1 MKKFSGFLH
10 RIDIEY
16 TFNETIIYDRKG
28 TYMFTKKQLWALLI
42 PLMVE
47 QVLNSLMGTA
57 DTMMV
62 SNVGSAAISA
72 VSLVDS
78 INTLILNI
86 FSALATGGAIVC
98 SQYIGKQ
105 RSARANAA
113 GRQLLISM
121 FTISTIIS
129 AICVVFRAPL
139 LSLIFG
145 KVEAD
150 VMNNALTYI
159 LITGLSYPFIG
170 LYNASAA
177 LFRSSGNSR
186 LPMTVSM
193 ISNCINIVGNIIFIF
208 GMKLGVA
215 GAALSTLISR
225 IFCAVVIMYLQTKP
239 KQTIYIDNY
248 FAIRPD
254 FSMIKMILGFG
265 IPTGIE
271 NGMFQ
276 FGKLA
281 IQSTVSTLGTTAIAA
296 QAMTAVLE
304 GFSSMAG
311 IGIGLGM
318 VTVVG
323 QCIGAGRRDEAKRY
337 ILKLTW
343 FGEVSII
350 ISCIILYLA
359 CDLITTLG
367 GMEPEAARMC
377 KEMLL
382 AITIYKPIAW
392 AFSFMPGYGMRAA
405 GDVKFSMT
413 VSTITMWTCRVFLT
427 VVLIRFYDWGP
438 MAVWAGMFTD
448 WTVRSICFAT
458 RFFTGGWMKKAI

>member
-1 MKKFSGFLH
+1 
-10 RIDIEY
+10 
-16 TFNETIIYDRKG
+16 
-28 TYMFTKKQLWALLI
+28 MFTKKQLWALLI

-105 RSARANAA
+105 RTDKANVA
-113 GRQLLISM
+113 GRQLILSM
-121 FTISTIIS
+121 FAISVVIS
-129 AICVVFRAPL
+129 AICVIFRAPL

-145 KVEAD
+145 KVDAD
-150 VMNNALTYI
+150 VMENALTYM
-159 LITGLSYPFIG
+159 LITGLSFPFIG

-177 LFRSSGNSR
+177 LFRSSGNSK

-193 ISNCINIVGNIIFIF
+193 ISNCINIVGNAIFIF
-208 GMKLGVA
+208 GLKMGVA
-215 GAALSTLISR
+215 GAALSTLTSR
-225 IFCAVVIMYLQTKP
+225 IFCAVVIMYIQTKP
-239 KQTIYIDNY
+239 KQTIYISNY
-248 FAIRPD
+248 LTIRPD
-254 FSMIKMILGFG
+254 LSMVKMILGFG

-304 GFSSMAG
+304 AFSSQY
-311 IGIGLGM
+311 
-318 VTVVG
+318 T
-323 QCIGAGRRDEAKRY
+323 Y
-337 ILKLTW
+337 N
-343 FGEVSII
+343 
-350 ISCIILYLA
+350 
-359 CDLITTLG
+359 
-367 GMEPEAARMC
+367 P
-377 KEMLL
+377 LL
-382 AITIYKPIAW
+382 
-392 AFSFMPGYGMRAA
+392 
-405 GDVKFSMT
+405 
-413 VSTITMWTCRVFLT
+413 
-427 VVLIRFYDWGP
+427 
-438 MAVWAGMFTD
+438 
-448 WTVRSICFAT
+448 
-458 RFFTGGWMKKAI
+458 

>member
-1 MKKFSGFLH
+1 
-10 RIDIEY
+10 
-16 TFNETIIYDRKG
+16 
-28 TYMFTKKQLWALLI
+28 MFTKKQLWALLI

-105 RSARANAA
+105 RTDKANVA
-113 GRQLLISM
+113 GRQLILSM
-121 FTISTIIS
+121 FAISVVIS
-129 AICVVFRAPL
+129 AICVIFRAPL

-145 KVEAD
+145 KVDAD
-150 VMNNALTYI
+150 VMENALTYM
-159 LITGLSYPFIG
+159 LITGLSFPFIG

-177 LFRSSGNSR
+177 LFRSSGNSK

-193 ISNCINIVGNIIFIF
+193 ISNCINIVGNAIFIF
-208 GMKLGVA
+208 GLKMGVA
-215 GAALSTLISR
+215 GAALSTLTSR
-225 IFCAVVIMYLQTKP
+225 IFCAVVIMYIQTKP
-239 KQTIYIDNY
+239 KQTIYISNY
-248 FAIRPD
+248 LAIRPD
-254 FSMIKMILGFG
+254 LSMVKMILGFG

-311 IGIGLGM
+311 MGIGLGM

-323 QCIGAGRRDEAKRY
+323 QCIGAGRKDEAKRY

-343 FGEVSII
+343 YGEVSII
-350 ISCIILYLA
+350 ISCVLLYLA

-367 GMEPEAARMC
+367 GMEPEAASLC
-377 KEMLL
+377 KQMTL

-392 AFSFMPGYGMRAA
+392 SFSFMPGYGMRAA
-405 GDVKFSMT
+405 GDVKFSMIT
-413 VSTITMWTCRVFLT
+413 SSITMWTCRVFLT
-427 VVLIRFYDWGP
+427 IVLIRFFGWGP
-438 MAVWAGMFTD
+438 MAVWIGMFTD
-448 WTVRSICFAT
+448 WTARSICFAT
-458 RFFTGGWMKKAI
+458 RFFTGGWLKKKAV

>member
-1 MKKFSGFLH
+1 
-10 RIDIEY
+10 
-16 TFNETIIYDRKG
+16 
-28 TYMFTKKQLWALLI
+28 MFTKKQLWALLI

-105 RSARANAA
+105 RTDKANVA
-113 GRQLLISM
+113 GRQLILSM
-121 FTISTIIS
+121 FAISVVIS
-129 AICVVFRAPL
+129 AICVIFRAPL

-145 KVEAD
+145 KVDAD
-150 VMNNALTYI
+150 VMENALTYM
-159 LITGLSYPFIG
+159 LITGLSFPFIG

-177 LFRSSGNSR
+177 LFRSSGNSK

-193 ISNCINIVGNIIFIF
+193 ISNCINIVGNAIFIF
-208 GMKLGVA
+208 GLKMGVA
-215 GAALSTLISR
+215 GAALSTLTSR
-225 IFCAVVIMYLQTKP
+225 IFCAVVIMYIQTKP
-239 KQTIYIDNY
+239 KQTIYISNY
-248 FAIRPD
+248 LAIRPD
-254 FSMIKMILGFG
+254 LSMVKMILGFG

-311 IGIGLGM
+311 MGIGLGM

-323 QCIGAGRRDEAKRY
+323 QCIGAGRKDEAKRY

-343 FGEVSII
+343 YGEVSII
-350 ISCIILYLA
+350 ISCVLLYLA

-367 GMEPEAARMC
+367 GMEPEAASLC
-377 KEMLL
+377 KQMTL

-392 AFSFMPGYGMRAA
+392 SFSFMPGYGMRAA
-405 GDVKFSMT
+405 GDVKFSMIT
-413 VSTITMWTCRVFLT
+413 SSITMWTCRVFLT
-427 VVLIRFYDWGP
+427 VVLIRFFGWGP
-438 MAVWAGMFTD
+438 MAVWIGMFTD
-448 WTVRSICFAT
+448 WTARSICFAT
-458 RFFTGGWMKKAI
+458 RFFTGGWMKKKAV

>member
-1 MKKFSGFLH
+1 
-10 RIDIEY
+10 
-16 TFNETIIYDRKG
+16 
-28 TYMFTKKQLWALLI
+28 MFTKKQLWALLI

-105 RSARANAA
+105 RTDKANVA
-113 GRQLLISM
+113 GRQLILSM
-121 FTISTIIS
+121 FAISVVIS
-129 AICVVFRAPL
+129 AICVIFRAPL

-145 KVEAD
+145 KVDAD
-150 VMNNALTYI
+150 VMENALTYM
-159 LITGLSYPFIG
+159 LITGLSFPFIG

-177 LFRSSGNSR
+177 LFRSSGNSK

-193 ISNCINIVGNIIFIF
+193 ISNCINIVGNAIFIF
-208 GMKLGVA
+208 GLKMGVA
-215 GAALSTLISR
+215 GAALSTLTSR
-225 IFCAVVIMYLQTKP
+225 IFCAVVIMYIQTKP
-239 KQTIYIDNY
+239 KQTIYISNY
-248 FAIRPD
+248 LAIRPD
-254 FSMIKMILGFG
+254 LSMVKMILGFG

-311 IGIGLGM
+311 MGIGLGM

-323 QCIGAGRRDEAKRY
+323 QCIGAGRKDEAKRY

-343 FGEVSII
+343 YGEVSII
-350 ISCIILYLA
+350 ISCVLLYLA

-367 GMEPEAARMC
+367 GMEPEAAALC
-377 KEMLL
+377 KQMTL

-392 AFSFMPGYGMRAA
+392 SFSFMPGYGMRAA
-405 GDVKFSMT
+405 GDVKFSMIT
-413 VSTITMWTCRVFLT
+413 SSITMWTCRVFLT
-427 VVLIRFYDWGP
+427 IVLIRFFGWGP
-438 MAVWAGMFTD
+438 MAVWIGMFTD
-448 WTVRSICFAT
+448 WTARSICFAT
-458 RFFTGGWMKKAI
+458 RFFTGGWLKKKAV

>member
-1 MKKFSGFLH
+1 
-10 RIDIEY
+10 
-16 TFNETIIYDRKG
+16 
-28 TYMFTKKQLWALLI
+28 MFTKKQLWALLI

-105 RSARANAA
+105 RTDKANVA
-113 GRQLLISM
+113 GRQLILSM
-121 FTISTIIS
+121 FAISVVIS
-129 AICVVFRAPL
+129 AICVIFRAPL

-145 KVEAD
+145 KVDAD
-150 VMNNALTYI
+150 VMENALTYM
-159 LITGLSYPFIG
+159 LITGLSFPFIG
-170 LYNASAA
+170 LYNASAS
-177 LFRSSGNSR
+177 LFRSSGNSK

-193 ISNCINIVGNIIFIF
+193 ISNCINIVGNAIFIF
-208 GMKLGVA
+208 GLKMGVA
-215 GAALSTLISR
+215 GAALSTLTSR
-225 IFCAVVIMYLQTKP
+225 IFCAVVIMYIQTKP
-239 KQTIYIDNY
+239 KQTIYISNY
-248 FAIRPD
+248 LTIRPD
-254 FSMIKMILGFG
+254 LSMVKMILGFG

-311 IGIGLGM
+311 MGIGLGM

-323 QCIGAGRRDEAKRY
+323 QCIGAGRKDEAKRY

-343 FGEVSII
+343 YGEVSII
-350 ISCIILYLA
+350 ISCVLLYLA

-367 GMEPEAARMC
+367 GMEPEAASLC
-377 KEMLL
+377 KQMTL

-392 AFSFMPGYGMRAA
+392 SFSFMPGYGMRAA
-405 GDVKFSMT
+405 GDVKFSMIN
-413 VSTITMWTCRVFLT
+413 SSITMWTCRVFLT
-427 VVLIRFYDWGP
+427 IVLIRFFGWGP
-438 MAVWAGMFTD
+438 MAVWIGMFTD
-448 WTVRSICFAT
+448 WTARSICFAT
-458 RFFTGGWMKKAI
+458 RFFTGGWMKKKAV

>member
-1 MKKFSGFLH
+1 MRTVPVSQDTRTVPMSG
-10 RIDIEY
+10 Y
-16 TFNETIIYDRKG
+16 TKKG

-47 QVLNSLMGTA
+47 QVLNSLIGTA

-150 VMNNALTYI
+150 VMNNALTYM

-225 IFCAVVIMYLQTKP
+225 IFCAAVIMYLQTKP

-323 QCIGAGRRDEAKRY
+323 QCIGAGRKDEAKSY

>member
-1 MKKFSGFLH
+1 
-10 RIDIEY
+10 
-16 TFNETIIYDRKG
+16 
-28 TYMFTKKQLWALLI
+28 MFTKKQLWALLI

-105 RSARANAA
+105 RTDKANVA
-113 GRQLLISM
+113 GRQLILSM
-121 FTISTIIS
+121 FAISVVIS
-129 AICVVFRAPL
+129 AICVIFRAPL

-145 KVEAD
+145 KVDAD
-150 VMNNALTYI
+150 VMENALTYM
-159 LITGLSYPFIG
+159 LITGLSFPFIG

-177 LFRSSGNSR
+177 LFRSSGNSK

-193 ISNCINIVGNIIFIF
+193 ISNCINIVGNAVFIF
-208 GMKLGVA
+208 GMKMGVA

-225 IFCAVVIMYLQTKP
+225 VFCAIVIMYIQTKP
-239 KQTIYIDNY
+239 KQTIYISNY
-248 FAIRPD
+248 LTIRPD
-254 FSMIKMILGFG
+254 FSMVKMILGFG

-311 IGIGLGM
+311 MGIGLGM

-323 QCIGAGRRDEAKRY
+323 QCIGAGRKDEAKHY

-343 FGEVSII
+343 YGEVSII
-350 ISCIILYLA
+350 ISCVLLYLA

-367 GMEPEAARMC
+367 GMEPEAAALC
-377 KEMLL
+377 KQMTL

-392 AFSFMPGYGMRAA
+392 PFSFMPGYGMRAA
-405 GDVKFSMT
+405 GDVKFSMIT
-413 VSTITMWTCRVFLT
+413 SSITMWTCRVFLT
-427 VVLIRFYDWGP
+427 VVLIRFFGWGP
-438 MAVWAGMFTD
+438 MAVWIGMFTD
-448 WTVRSICFAT
+448 WTARSICFAT
-458 RFFTGGWMKKAI
+458 RFFTGGWMKKKAV

>member
-1 MKKFSGFLH
+1 
-10 RIDIEY
+10 
-16 TFNETIIYDRKG
+16 
-28 TYMFTKKQLWALLI
+28 MFTKKQLWALLI

-105 RSARANAA
+105 RTDRANVA
-113 GRQLLISM
+113 GRQLILSM
-121 FTISTIIS
+121 FVISTVIS
-129 AICVVFRAPL
+129 AVCVIFRAPL

-145 KVEAD
+145 KVDAD
-150 VMNNALTYI
+150 VMENALVYM
-159 LITGLSYPFIG
+159 LITGLSFPFIG

-177 LFRSSGNSR
+177 LFRSSGNSK

-193 ISNCINIVGNIIFIF
+193 ISNCINIVGNAIFIF
-208 GMKLGVA
+208 GLKLGVA
-215 GAALSTLISR
+215 GAALSTLTSR
-225 IFCAVVIMYLQTKP
+225 IFCAVVIMYIQTKP
-239 KQTIYIDNY
+239 KQAIYIGNY
-248 FAIRPD
+248 LSIRPD
-254 FSMIKMILGFG
+254 FSMVKMILGFG

-311 IGIGLGM
+311 MGIGLGM

-323 QCIGAGRRDEAKRY
+323 QCIGAGRKDEAKRY

-343 FGEVSII
+343 YGEVSII
-350 ISCIILYLA
+350 ISCVLLYLA

-367 GMEPEAARMC
+367 GMEPEAAAMC
-377 KEMLL
+377 KQMTL

-392 AFSFMPGYGMRAA
+392 SFSFMPGYGMRAA
-405 GDVKFSMT
+405 GDVKFSMIT
-413 VSTITMWTCRVFLT
+413 SSITMWTCRVFLT
-427 VVLIRFYDWGP
+427 IVLIRFFGWGP
-438 MAVWAGMFTD
+438 MAVWIGMFTD
-448 WTVRSICFAT
+448 WTARSICFAT
-458 RFFTGGWMKKAI
+458 RFFTGGWLKKKAV

>member
-1 MKKFSGFLH
+1 
-10 RIDIEY
+10 
-16 TFNETIIYDRKG
+16 
-28 TYMFTKKQLWALLI
+28 MFTKKQLWALLI

-105 RSARANAA
+105 RTDKANVA
-113 GRQLLISM
+113 GRQLILSM
-121 FTISTIIS
+121 FAISVVIS
-129 AICVVFRAPL
+129 AICVIFRAPL

-145 KVEAD
+145 KVDAD
-150 VMNNALTYI
+150 VMENALTYM
-159 LITGLSYPFIG
+159 LITGLSFPFIG

-177 LFRSSGNSR
+177 LFRSSGNSK

-193 ISNCINIVGNIIFIF
+193 ISNCINIVGNAIFIF
-208 GMKLGVA
+208 GLKMGVA
-215 GAALSTLISR
+215 GAALSTLTSR
-225 IFCAVVIMYLQTKP
+225 IFCAVVIMYIQTKP
-239 KQTIYIDNY
+239 KQTIYISNY
-248 FAIRPD
+248 LAIRPD
-254 FSMIKMILGFG
+254 LSMVKMILGFG

-311 IGIGLGM
+311 MGIGLGM

-323 QCIGAGRRDEAKRY
+323 QCIGAGRKDEAKRY

-343 FGEVSII
+343 YGEVSII
-350 ISCIILYLA
+350 ISCVLLYLA

-367 GMEPEAARMC
+367 GMEPEAASLC
-377 KEMLL
+377 KQMTL

-392 AFSFMPGYGMRAA
+392 SFSFMPGYGMRAA
-405 GDVKFSMT
+405 GDVKFSMIT
-413 VSTITMWTCRVFLT
+413 SSITMWTCRVFLT
-427 VVLIRFYDWGP
+427 IVLIRFFGWGP
-438 MAVWAGMFTD
+438 MAVWIGMFTD
-448 WTVRSICFAT
+448 WTARSICFAT
-458 RFFTGGWMKKAI
+458 RFFTGGWMKKKAV

>member
-1 MKKFSGFLH
+1 
-10 RIDIEY
+10 
-16 TFNETIIYDRKG
+16 
-28 TYMFTKKQLWALLI
+28 MFTKKQLWALLI

-105 RSARANAA
+105 RTDKANVA
-113 GRQLLISM
+113 GRQLILSM
-121 FTISTIIS
+121 FAISVVIS
-129 AICVVFRAPL
+129 AICVIFRAPL

-145 KVEAD
+145 KVDAD
-150 VMNNALTYI
+150 VMENALTYM
-159 LITGLSYPFIG
+159 LITGLSFPFIG

-177 LFRSSGNSR
+177 LFRSSGNSK

-193 ISNCINIVGNIIFIF
+193 ISNCINIVGNAIFIF
-208 GMKLGVA
+208 GLKMGVA
-215 GAALSTLISR
+215 GAALSTLTSR
-225 IFCAVVIMYLQTKP
+225 IFCAVVIMYIQTKP
-239 KQTIYIDNY
+239 KQTIYISNY
-248 FAIRPD
+248 LAIRPD
-254 FSMIKMILGFG
+254 LSMVKMILGFG

-311 IGIGLGM
+311 MGIGLGM

-323 QCIGAGRRDEAKRY
+323 QCIGAGRKDEAKHY

-343 FGEVSII
+343 YGEVSII
-350 ISCIILYLA
+350 ISCVLLYLA

-367 GMEPEAARMC
+367 GMEPEAAALC
-377 KEMLL
+377 KQMTL

-392 AFSFMPGYGMRAA
+392 PFSFMPGYGMRAA
-405 GDVKFSMT
+405 GDVKFSMIT
-413 VSTITMWTCRVFLT
+413 SSITMWTCRVFLT
-427 VVLIRFYDWGP
+427 VVLIRFFGWGP
-438 MAVWAGMFTD
+438 MAVWIGMFTD
-448 WTVRSICFAT
+448 WTARSICFAT
-458 RFFTGGWMKKAI
+458 RFFTGGWMKKKAV

>member
-1 MKKFSGFLH
+1 
-10 RIDIEY
+10 
-16 TFNETIIYDRKG
+16 
-28 TYMFTKKQLWALLI
+28 MFTKKQLWALLI

-78 INTLILNI
+78 INALILNI

-105 RSARANAA
+105 RTDKANAA
-113 GRQLLISM
+113 GRQLILSM
-121 FTISTIIS
+121 FVISTIIS
-129 AICVVFRAPL
+129 AVCVIFRAPL

-145 KVEAD
+145 KVDAD
-150 VMNNALTYI
+150 VMQNALIYM
-159 LITGLSYPFIG
+159 LITGLSFPFIG

-177 LFRSSGNSR
+177 LFRSSGNSK

-193 ISNCINIVGNIIFIF
+193 ISNCINIAGNAIFIF
-208 GMKLGVA
+208 GLKMGVA
-215 GAALSTLISR
+215 GAALSTLTSR
-225 IFCAVVIMYLQTKP
+225 IFCAVVIMYIQTKP
-239 KQTIYIDNY
+239 KQTLYISNY
-248 FAIRPD
+248 LAIRPD
-254 FSMIKMILGFG
+254 LSMVKMILGFG

-311 IGIGLGM
+311 MGIGLGM

-323 QCIGAGRRDEAKRY
+323 QCIGAGRKDEAKRY

-343 FGEVSII
+343 YGEVSII
-350 ISCIILYLA
+350 ISCVLLYLA

-367 GMEPEAARMC
+367 GMEPEAASLC
-377 KEMLL
+377 KQMTL

-392 AFSFMPGYGMRAA
+392 SFSFMPGYGMRAA
-405 GDVKFSMT
+405 GDVKFSMIT
-413 VSTITMWTCRVFLT
+413 SSITMWTCRVFLT
-427 VVLIRFYDWGP
+427 VVLIRFFGWGP
-438 MAVWAGMFTD
+438 MAVWIGMFTD
-448 WTVRSICFAT
+448 WTARSICFAT
-458 RFFTGGWMKKAI
+458 RFFTGGWLKKKAV

>member
-1 MKKFSGFLH
+1 
-10 RIDIEY
+10 
-16 TFNETIIYDRKG
+16 
-28 TYMFTKKQLWALLI
+28 MFTKKQLWALLI

-105 RSARANAA
+105 RTDKANVA
-113 GRQLLISM
+113 GRQLILSIFAISVV
-121 FTISTIIS
+121 IS
-129 AICVVFRAPL
+129 AICVIFRAPL

-145 KVEAD
+145 KVDAD
-150 VMNNALTYI
+150 VMENALTYM
-159 LITGLSYPFIG
+159 LITGLSFPFIG

-177 LFRSSGNSR
+177 LFRSSGNSK

-193 ISNCINIVGNIIFIF
+193 ISNCINIVGNAIFIF
-208 GMKLGVA
+208 GLKMGVA
-215 GAALSTLISR
+215 GAALSTLTSR
-225 IFCAVVIMYLQTKP
+225 IFCAVVIMYIQTKP
-239 KQTIYIDNY
+239 KQTIYISNY
-248 FAIRPD
+248 LAIRPD
-254 FSMIKMILGFG
+254 LSMVKMILGFG

-311 IGIGLGM
+311 MGIGLGM

-323 QCIGAGRRDEAKRY
+323 QCIGAGRKDEAKRY

-343 FGEVSII
+343 YGEVSII
-350 ISCIILYLA
+350 ISCVLLYLA

-367 GMEPEAARMC
+367 GMEPEAASLC
-377 KEMLL
+377 KQMTL

-392 AFSFMPGYGMRAA
+392 SFSFMPGYGMRAA
-405 GDVKFSMT
+405 GDVKFSMIT
-413 VSTITMWTCRVFLT
+413 SSITMWTCRVFLT
-427 VVLIRFYDWGP
+427 IVLIRFFGWGP
-438 MAVWAGMFTD
+438 MAVWIGMFTD
-448 WTVRSICFAT
+448 WTARSICFAT
-458 RFFTGGWMKKAI
+458 RFFTGGWMKKKAV

>member
-1 MKKFSGFLH
+1 
-10 RIDIEY
+10 
-16 TFNETIIYDRKG
+16 
-28 TYMFTKKQLWALLI
+28 MFTKKQLWALLI

-105 RSARANAA
+105 RSDRANAA

-150 VMNNALTYI
+150 VMNNALTYM

-276 FGKLA
+276 FGMLD

-350 ISCIILYLA
+350 TSCVLLYLA
-359 CDLITTLG
+359 CDLITTMG

>member
-1 MKKFSGFLH
+1 
-10 RIDIEY
+10 
-16 TFNETIIYDRKG
+16 
-28 TYMFTKKQLWALLI
+28 MFTKKQLWALLI

-47 QVLNSLMGTA
+47 QVLNSLMDTA

-105 RSARANAA
+105 RTDKANVA
-113 GRQLLISM
+113 GRQLILSM
-121 FTISTIIS
+121 FAISVVIS
-129 AICVVFRAPL
+129 AICVIFRAPL

-145 KVEAD
+145 KVDAD
-150 VMNNALTYI
+150 VMENALTYM
-159 LITGLSYPFIG
+159 LITGLSFPFIG

-177 LFRSSGNSR
+177 LFRSSGNSK

-193 ISNCINIVGNIIFIF
+193 ISNCINIVGNAIFIF
-208 GMKLGVA
+208 GLKMGVA
-215 GAALSTLISR
+215 GAALSTLTSR
-225 IFCAVVIMYLQTKP
+225 IFCAVVIMYIQTKP
-239 KQTIYIDNY
+239 KQTIYISNY
-248 FAIRPD
+248 LAIRPD
-254 FSMIKMILGFG
+254 LSMVKMILGFG

-311 IGIGLGM
+311 MGIGLGM

-323 QCIGAGRRDEAKRY
+323 QCIGAGRKDEAKRY

-343 FGEVSII
+343 YGEVSII
-350 ISCIILYLA
+350 ISCVLLYLA

-367 GMEPEAARMC
+367 GMEPEAASLC
-377 KEMLL
+377 KQMTL

-392 AFSFMPGYGMRAA
+392 SFSFMPGYGMRAA
-405 GDVKFSMT
+405 GDVKFSMIT
-413 VSTITMWTCRVFLT
+413 SSITMWTCRVFLT
-427 VVLIRFYDWGP
+427 VVLIRFFGWGP
-438 MAVWAGMFTD
+438 MAVWIGMFTD
-448 WTVRSICFAT
+448 WTARSICFAT
-458 RFFTGGWMKKAI
+458 RFFTGGWLKKKAV

>member
-1 MKKFSGFLH
+1 
-10 RIDIEY
+10 
-16 TFNETIIYDRKG
+16 
-28 TYMFTKKQLWALLI
+28 MFTKKQLWALLI

-105 RSARANAA
+105 RTDKANAA
-113 GRQLLISM
+113 GRQLILSM
-121 FTISTIIS
+121 FVISTIIS
-129 AICVVFRAPL
+129 AVCVIFRAPL

-145 KVEAD
+145 KVDAD
-150 VMNNALTYI
+150 VMQNALIYM
-159 LITGLSYPFIG
+159 LITGLSFPFIG

-177 LFRSSGNSR
+177 LFRSSGNSK

-193 ISNCINIVGNIIFIF
+193 ISNCINIAGNAIFIF
-208 GMKLGVA
+208 GLKMGVA
-215 GAALSTLISR
+215 GAALSTLTSR
-225 IFCAVVIMYLQTKP
+225 IFCAVVIMYIQTKP
-239 KQTIYIDNY
+239 KQTLYISNY
-248 FAIRPD
+248 LAIRPD
-254 FSMIKMILGFG
+254 LSMVKMILGFG

-311 IGIGLGM
+311 MGIGLGM

-323 QCIGAGRRDEAKRY
+323 QCIGAGRKDEAKRY

-343 FGEVSII
+343 YGEVSII
-350 ISCIILYLA
+350 ISCVLLYLA

-367 GMEPEAARMC
+367 GMEPEAASLC
-377 KEMLL
+377 KQMTL

-392 AFSFMPGYGMRAA
+392 SFSFMPGYGMRAA
-405 GDVKFSMT
+405 GDVKFSMIT
-413 VSTITMWTCRVFLT
+413 SSITMWTCRVFLT
-427 VVLIRFYDWGP
+427 IVLIRFFGWGP
-438 MAVWAGMFTD
+438 MAVWIGMFTD
-448 WTVRSICFAT
+448 WTARSICFAT
-458 RFFTGGWMKKAI
+458 RFFTGGWLKKKAV

>member
-1 MKKFSGFLH
+1 
-10 RIDIEY
+10 
-16 TFNETIIYDRKG
+16 
-28 TYMFTKKQLWALLI
+28 MFTKKQLWALLI

-105 RSARANAA
+105 RTDKANVA
-113 GRQLLISM
+113 GHQLILSM
-121 FTISTIIS
+121 FAISVVIS
-129 AICVVFRAPL
+129 AICVIFRAPL

-145 KVEAD
+145 KVDAD
-150 VMNNALTYI
+150 VMENALTYM
-159 LITGLSYPFIG
+159 LITGLSFPFIG

-177 LFRSSGNSR
+177 LFRSSGNSK

-193 ISNCINIVGNIIFIF
+193 ISNCINIVGNAIFIF
-208 GMKLGVA
+208 GLKMGVA
-215 GAALSTLISR
+215 GAALSTLTSR
-225 IFCAVVIMYLQTKP
+225 IFCAVVIMYIQTKP
-239 KQTIYIDNY
+239 KQTIYISNY
-248 FAIRPD
+248 LAIRPD
-254 FSMIKMILGFG
+254 LSMVKMILGFG

-311 IGIGLGM
+311 MGIGLGM

-323 QCIGAGRRDEAKRY
+323 QCIGAGRKDEAKRY

-343 FGEVSII
+343 YGEVSII
-350 ISCIILYLA
+350 ISCVLLYLA

-367 GMEPEAARMC
+367 GMEPEAASLC
-377 KEMLL
+377 KQMTL

-392 AFSFMPGYGMRAA
+392 SFSFMPGYGMRAA
-405 GDVKFSMT
+405 GDVKFSMIT
-413 VSTITMWTCRVFLT
+413 SSITMWTCRVFLT
-427 VVLIRFYDWGP
+427 IVLIRFFGWGP
-438 MAVWAGMFTD
+438 MAVWIGMFTD
-448 WTVRSICFAT
+448 WTARSICFAT
-458 RFFTGGWMKKAI
+458 RFFTGGWLKKKAV

>member
-1 MKKFSGFLH
+1 MAW
-10 RIDIEY
+10 RII
-16 TFNETIIYDRKG
+16 
-28 TYMFTKKQLWALLI
+28 MFTKKQLWALLI

-105 RSARANAA
+105 RTDSANAA
-113 GRQLLISM
+113 GRQLILSM
-121 FTISTIIS
+121 FVISTIIS
-129 AICVVFRAPL
+129 AVCVIFRAPL

-145 KVEAD
+145 KVDAD
-150 VMNNALTYI
+150 VMQNALIYM
-159 LITGLSYPFIG
+159 LITGLSFPFIG

-177 LFRSSGNSR
+177 LFRSSGNSK

-193 ISNCINIVGNIIFIF
+193 ISNCINIVGNAIFIF
-208 GMKLGVA
+208 GLKLGVA
-215 GAALSTLISR
+215 GAALSTLTSR
-225 IFCAVVIMYLQTKP
+225 IFCAAVIMYIQTKP
-239 KQTIYIDNY
+239 KQTIYISNY
-248 FAIRPD
+248 LAIRPD
-254 FSMIKMILGFG
+254 LPMVKMILGFG

-311 IGIGLGM
+311 MGIGLGM

-323 QCIGAGRRDEAKRY
+323 QCIGAGRKDEAKRY

-343 FGEVSII
+343 YGEVSII
-350 ISCIILYLA
+350 ISCVLLYIA

-367 GMEPEAARMC
+367 GMEPEAASLC
-377 KEMLL
+377 KQMTL

-392 AFSFMPGYGMRAA
+392 SFSFMPGYGMRAA
-405 GDVKFSMT
+405 GDVKFSMIT
-413 VSTITMWTCRVFLT
+413 SSITMWTCRVFLT
-427 VVLIRFYDWGP
+427 IVLIRFFGWGP
-438 MAVWAGMFTD
+438 MAVWIGMFTD
-448 WTVRSICFAT
+448 WTARSICFAT
-458 RFFTGGWMKKAI
+458 RFFTGGWLKKKAV

>member
-1 MKKFSGFLH
+1 
-10 RIDIEY
+10 
-16 TFNETIIYDRKG
+16 
-28 TYMFTKKQLWALLI
+28 MFTKKQLWALLI

-105 RSARANAA
+105 RSDRANAA

-121 FTISTIIS
+121 FTISTITS

-150 VMNNALTYI
+150 VMNNALTYM

-350 ISCIILYLA
+350 TSCVLLYLA
-359 CDLITTLG
+359 CDLITTMG

>member
-1 MKKFSGFLH
+1 
-10 RIDIEY
+10 
-16 TFNETIIYDRKG
+16 
-28 TYMFTKKQLWALLI
+28 MFTKKQLWALLI

-105 RSARANAA
+105 RTDSANAA
-113 GRQLLISM
+113 GRQLILSM
-121 FTISTIIS
+121 FVISTIIS
-129 AICVVFRAPL
+129 AVCVIFRAPL

-145 KVEAD
+145 KVDAD
-150 VMNNALTYI
+150 VMQNALIYM
-159 LITGLSYPFIG
+159 LITGLSFPFIG
-170 LYNASAA
+170 LYNASVA
-177 LFRSSGNSR
+177 LFRSSGNSK

-193 ISNCINIVGNIIFIF
+193 ISNCINIVGNAIFIF
-208 GMKLGVA
+208 GLKLGVA
-215 GAALSTLISR
+215 GAALSTLTSR
-225 IFCAVVIMYLQTKP
+225 IFCAAVIMYIQTKP
-239 KQTIYIDNY
+239 KQTIYISNY
-248 FAIRPD
+248 LAIRPD
-254 FSMIKMILGFG
+254 LPMVKMILGFG

-311 IGIGLGM
+311 MGIGLGM

-323 QCIGAGRRDEAKRY
+323 QCIGAGRKDEAKRY

-343 FGEVSII
+343 YGEVSII
-350 ISCIILYLA
+350 ISCVLLYLA

-367 GMEPEAARMC
+367 GMEPEAASLC
-377 KEMLL
+377 KQMTL

-392 AFSFMPGYGMRAA
+392 SFSFMPGYGMRAA
-405 GDVKFSMT
+405 GDVKFSMIT
-413 VSTITMWTCRVFLT
+413 SSITMWTCRVFLT
-427 VVLIRFYDWGP
+427 IVLIRFFGWGP
-438 MAVWAGMFTD
+438 MAVWIGMFTD
-448 WTVRSICFAT
+448 WTARSICFAT
-458 RFFTGGWMKKAI
+458 RFFTGGWLKKKAV

>member
-1 MKKFSGFLH
+1 
-10 RIDIEY
+10 
-16 TFNETIIYDRKG
+16 
-28 TYMFTKKQLWALLI
+28 MFTKKQLWALLI

-105 RSARANAA
+105 RSDRANAA

-121 FTISTIIS
+121 FAISTIIS
-129 AICVVFRAPL
+129 AVCVVFRAPL

-150 VMNNALTYI
+150 VMGNALIYM
-159 LITGLSYPFIG
+159 LITGLSFPFIG

-193 ISNCINIVGNIIFIF
+193 ISNCINIVGNVIFIF
-208 GMKLGVA
+208 GMNMGVA
-215 GAALSTLISR
+215 GAALSTLLSR
-225 IFCAVVIMYLQTKP
+225 MFCTVVIMYFQTKP
-239 KQTIYIDNY
+239 KQTICIKNY

-254 FSMIKMILGFG
+254 FSMIKMILSFG

-323 QCIGAGRRDEAKRY
+323 QCIGAGRKDEARRY

-350 ISCIILYLA
+350 ISCLLLYLA

-377 KEMLL
+377 KEMMF

-413 VSTITMWTCRVFLT
+413 VSTITMWSCRVFLT
-427 VVLIRFYDWGP
+427 IVLIRFFGWGP
-438 MAVWAGMFTD
+438 MAVWIGMFTD

-458 RFFTGGWMKKAI
+458 RFFTGGWLKKSAV

>member
-1 MKKFSGFLH
+1 
-10 RIDIEY
+10 
-16 TFNETIIYDRKG
+16 
-28 TYMFTKKQLWALLI
+28 MFTKKQLWALLI

-105 RSARANAA
+105 RTDKANVA
-113 GRQLLISM
+113 GRQLILSM
-121 FTISTIIS
+121 FVISVVIS
-129 AICVVFRAPL
+129 AICVIFRAPL

-145 KVEAD
+145 KVDAD
-150 VMNNALTYI
+150 VMENALTYM
-159 LITGLSYPFIG
+159 LITGLSFPFIG

-177 LFRSSGNSR
+177 LFRSSGNSK

-193 ISNCINIVGNIIFIF
+193 ISNCINIFGNAIFIF
-208 GMKLGVA
+208 GLKMGVA
-215 GAALSTLISR
+215 GAALSTLTSR
-225 IFCAVVIMYLQTKP
+225 IFCAVVIMYIQTKP
-239 KQTIYIDNY
+239 KQTIYISNY
-248 FAIRPD
+248 LAIRPD
-254 FSMIKMILGFG
+254 LSMVKMILGFG

-311 IGIGLGM
+311 MGIGLGM

-323 QCIGAGRRDEAKRY
+323 QCIGAGRKDEAKRY

-343 FGEVSII
+343 YGEVSII
-350 ISCIILYLA
+350 ISCVLLYLA

-367 GMEPEAARMC
+367 GMEPKAASLC
-377 KEMLL
+377 KQMTL

-392 AFSFMPGYGMRAA
+392 SFSFMPGYGMRAA
-405 GDVKFSMT
+405 GDVKFSMIT
-413 VSTITMWTCRVFLT
+413 SSITMWICRVFLT
-427 VVLIRFYDWGP
+427 IVLIRFFGWGP
-438 MAVWAGMFTD
+438 MAVWIGMFTD
-448 WTVRSICFAT
+448 WTARSICFAT
-458 RFFTGGWMKKAI
+458 RFFTGGWMKKKAV

>member
-1 MKKFSGFLH
+1 
-10 RIDIEY
+10 
-16 TFNETIIYDRKG
+16 
-28 TYMFTKKQLWALLI
+28 MFTKKQLWALLI

-105 RSARANAA
+105 RTDSANAA
-113 GRQLLISM
+113 GRQLILSM
-121 FTISTIIS
+121 FVISTIIS
-129 AICVVFRAPL
+129 AVCVIFRAPL

-145 KVEAD
+145 KVDAD
-150 VMNNALTYI
+150 VMQNALIYM
-159 LITGLSYPFIG
+159 LITGLSFPFIG

-177 LFRSSGNSR
+177 LFRSSGNSK

-193 ISNCINIVGNIIFIF
+193 ISNCINIVGNAIFIF
-208 GMKLGVA
+208 GLKLGVA
-215 GAALSTLISR
+215 GAALSTLTSR
-225 IFCAVVIMYLQTKP
+225 IFCAAVIMYIQTKP
-239 KQTIYIDNY
+239 KQTIYISNY
-248 FAIRPD
+248 LAIRPD
-254 FSMIKMILGFG
+254 LPMVKMILGFG

-311 IGIGLGM
+311 MGIGLGM

-323 QCIGAGRRDEAKRY
+323 QCIGAGRKDEAKRY

-343 FGEVSII
+343 YGEVSII
-350 ISCIILYLA
+350 ISCVLLYLA

-367 GMEPEAARMC
+367 GMEPEAASLC
-377 KEMLL
+377 KQMTL

-392 AFSFMPGYGMRAA
+392 SFSFMPGYGMRAA
-405 GDVKFSMT
+405 GDVKFSMIT
-413 VSTITMWTCRVFLT
+413 SSITMWTCRVFLT
-427 VVLIRFYDWGP
+427 IVLIRFFGWGP
-438 MAVWAGMFTD
+438 MAVWIGMFTD
-448 WTVRSICFAT
+448 WTARSICFAT
-458 RFFTGGWMKKAI
+458 RFFTGGWLKKKAV

>member
-1 MKKFSGFLH
+1 
-10 RIDIEY
+10 
-16 TFNETIIYDRKG
+16 
-28 TYMFTKKQLWALLI
+28 MFTKKQLWALLI

-105 RSARANAA
+105 RTDKANVA
-113 GRQLLISM
+113 GRQLILSM
-121 FTISTIIS
+121 FAISVVIS
-129 AICVVFRAPL
+129 AICVIFRAPL

-145 KVEAD
+145 KVDAD
-150 VMNNALTYI
+150 VMENALTYM
-159 LITGLSYPFIG
+159 LITGLSFPFIG

-177 LFRSSGNSR
+177 LFRSSGNSK

-193 ISNCINIVGNIIFIF
+193 ISNCINIVGNAIFIF
-208 GMKLGVA
+208 GLKMGVA
-215 GAALSTLISR
+215 GAALSTLTSR
-225 IFCAVVIMYLQTKP
+225 IFCAVVIMYIQTKP
-239 KQTIYIDNY
+239 KQTIYISNY
-248 FAIRPD
+248 LAIRPD
-254 FSMIKMILGFG
+254 LSMVKMILGFG

-311 IGIGLGM
+311 MGIGLGM

-323 QCIGAGRRDEAKRY
+323 QCIGAGRKDEAKRY

-343 FGEVSII
+343 YGEVSII
-350 ISCIILYLA
+350 ISCVLLYLT

-367 GMEPEAARMC
+367 GMEPEAASLC
-377 KEMLL
+377 KQMTL

-392 AFSFMPGYGMRAA
+392 SFSFMPGYGMRAA
-405 GDVKFSMT
+405 GDVKFSMIT
-413 VSTITMWTCRVFLT
+413 SSITMWICRVFLT
-427 VVLIRFYDWGP
+427 IVLIRFFGWGP
-438 MAVWAGMFTD
+438 MAVWIGMFTD
-448 WTVRSICFAT
+448 WTARSICFAT
-458 RFFTGGWMKKAI
+458 RFFTGGWMKKKAV

>member
-1 MKKFSGFLH
+1 
-10 RIDIEY
+10 
-16 TFNETIIYDRKG
+16 
-28 TYMFTKKQLWALLI
+28 MFTKKQLWALLI

-105 RSARANAA
+105 RADKANVA
-113 GRQLLISM
+113 GRQLILSM
-121 FTISTIIS
+121 FAISVVIS
-129 AICVVFRAPL
+129 AICVIFRAPL

-145 KVEAD
+145 KVDAD
-150 VMNNALTYI
+150 VMENALTYM
-159 LITGLSYPFIG
+159 LITGLSFPFIG

-177 LFRSSGNSR
+177 LFRSSGNSK

-193 ISNCINIVGNIIFIF
+193 ISNCINIVGNAIFIF
-208 GMKLGVA
+208 GLKMGVA
-215 GAALSTLISR
+215 GAALSTLTSR
-225 IFCAVVIMYLQTKP
+225 IFCAVVIMYIQTKP
-239 KQTIYIDNY
+239 KQTIYISNY
-248 FAIRPD
+248 LAIRPD
-254 FSMIKMILGFG
+254 LSMVKMILGFG

-311 IGIGLGM
+311 MGIGLGM

-323 QCIGAGRRDEAKRY
+323 QCIGAGRKDEAKRY

-343 FGEVSII
+343 YGEVSII
-350 ISCIILYLA
+350 ISCVLLYLA

-367 GMEPEAARMC
+367 GMEPEAAALC
-377 KEMLL
+377 KQMTL

-392 AFSFMPGYGMRAA
+392 PFSFMPGYGMRAA
-405 GDVKFSMT
+405 GDVKFSMIT
-413 VSTITMWTCRVFLT
+413 SSITMWTCRVFLT
-427 VVLIRFYDWGP
+427 VVLIRFFGWGP
-438 MAVWAGMFTD
+438 MAVWIGMFTD
-448 WTVRSICFAT
+448 WTARSICFAT
-458 RFFTGGWMKKAI
+458 RFFTGGWMKKKAV

>member
-1 MKKFSGFLH
+1 
-10 RIDIEY
+10 
-16 TFNETIIYDRKG
+16 
-28 TYMFTKKQLWALLI
+28 MFTKKQLWALLI

-105 RSARANAA
+105 RTDKANVA
-113 GRQLLISM
+113 GRQLILSM
-121 FTISTIIS
+121 FAISVVIS
-129 AICVVFRAPL
+129 AICVIFRAPL

-145 KVEAD
+145 KVDAD
-150 VMNNALTYI
+150 VMENALTYM
-159 LITGLSYPFIG
+159 LITGLSFPIIG

-177 LFRSSGNSR
+177 LFRSSGNSK

-193 ISNCINIVGNIIFIF
+193 ISNCINIVGNAIFIF
-208 GMKLGVA
+208 GLKMGVA
-215 GAALSTLISR
+215 GAALSTLTSR
-225 IFCAVVIMYLQTKP
+225 IFCAVVIMYIQTKP
-239 KQTIYIDNY
+239 KQTIYISNY
-248 FAIRPD
+248 LTIRPD
-254 FSMIKMILGFG
+254 LSMVKMILGFG

-311 IGIGLGM
+311 MGIGLGM

-323 QCIGAGRRDEAKRY
+323 QCIGAGRKDEAKRY

-343 FGEVSII
+343 YGEVSII
-350 ISCIILYLA
+350 ISCVLLYLA

-367 GMEPEAARMC
+367 GMEPEAASLC
-377 KEMLL
+377 KQMTL

-392 AFSFMPGYGMRAA
+392 SFSFMPGYGMRAA
-405 GDVKFSMT
+405 GDVKFSMI
-413 VSTITMWTCRVFLT
+413 SSSITLWICRVFLT
-427 VVLIRFYDWGP
+427 IVLIRFFGWGP
-438 MAVWAGMFTD
+438 MAVWIGMFTD
-448 WTVRSICFAT
+448 WTARSICFAT
-458 RFFTGGWMKKAI
+458 RFFTGGWMKKKAV

>member
-1 MKKFSGFLH
+1 MAW
-10 RIDIEY
+10 RII
-16 TFNETIIYDRKG
+16 
-28 TYMFTKKQLWALLI
+28 MFTKKQLWALLI

-62 SNVGSAAISA
+62 SNVGSTAISA

-105 RSARANAA
+105 RTDRANAA
-113 GRQLLISM
+113 GRQLILSM
-121 FTISTIIS
+121 FVISTVIS
-129 AICVVFRAPL
+129 AVCVIFRAPL

-145 KVEAD
+145 KVDAD
-150 VMNNALTYI
+150 VMENALVYM
-159 LITGLSYPFIG
+159 LITGLSFPFIG

-177 LFRSSGNSR
+177 LFRSSGNSK

-193 ISNCINIVGNIIFIF
+193 ISNCINIVGNAIFIF
-208 GMKLGVA
+208 GLKLGVA
-215 GAALSTLISR
+215 GAALSTLTSR
-225 IFCAVVIMYLQTKP
+225 IFCAVVIMYIQTKP
-239 KQTIYIDNY
+239 KQAIYISNY
-248 FAIRPD
+248 LSIRPD
-254 FSMIKMILGFG
+254 FSMVKMILGFG

-311 IGIGLGM
+311 MGIGLGM

-323 QCIGAGRRDEAKRY
+323 QCIGAGRKDEAKRY

-343 FGEVSII
+343 YGEVSII
-350 ISCIILYLA
+350 ISCVLLYLA

-367 GMEPEAARMC
+367 GMEPEAAAMC
-377 KEMLL
+377 KQMTL

-392 AFSFMPGYGMRAA
+392 SFSFMPGYGMRAA
-405 GDVKFSMT
+405 GDVKFSMIT
-413 VSTITMWTCRVFLT
+413 SSITMWTCRVFLT
-427 VVLIRFYDWGP
+427 IVLIRFFGWGP
-438 MAVWAGMFTD
+438 MAVWIGMFTD
-448 WTVRSICFAT
+448 WTARSICFAT
-458 RFFTGGWMKKAI
+458 RFFTGGWLKKKAV

>member
-1 MKKFSGFLH
+1 
-10 RIDIEY
+10 
-16 TFNETIIYDRKG
+16 
-28 TYMFTKKQLWALLI
+28 MFTKKQLWALLI

-105 RSARANAA
+105 RTDSANVA
-113 GRQLLISM
+113 GRQLILSM
-121 FTISTIIS
+121 FVISTIIS
-129 AICVVFRAPL
+129 AVCVIFRAPL

-145 KVEAD
+145 KVDAD
-150 VMNNALTYI
+150 VMQNALIYM
-159 LITGLSYPFIG
+159 LITGLSFPFIG

-177 LFRSSGNSR
+177 LFRSSGNSK
-186 LPMTVSM
+186 LPMKVSM
-193 ISNCINIVGNIIFIF
+193 ISNCINIVGNAIFIF
-208 GMKLGVA
+208 GLKLGVA
-215 GAALSTLISR
+215 GAALSTLTSR
-225 IFCAVVIMYLQTKP
+225 IFCAAVIMYIQTKP
-239 KQTIYIDNY
+239 KQTIYISNY
-248 FAIRPD
+248 LAIRPD
-254 FSMIKMILGFG
+254 LPMVKMILGFG

-311 IGIGLGM
+311 MGIGLGM

-323 QCIGAGRRDEAKRY
+323 QCIGAGRKDEAKRY

-343 FGEVSII
+343 YGEVSII
-350 ISCIILYLA
+350 ISCVLLYLA

-367 GMEPEAARMC
+367 GMEPEAASLC
-377 KEMLL
+377 KQMTL

-392 AFSFMPGYGMRAA
+392 SFSFMPGYGMRAA
-405 GDVKFSMT
+405 GDVKFSMIT
-413 VSTITMWTCRVFLT
+413 SSITMWTCRVFLT
-427 VVLIRFYDWGP
+427 IVLIRFFGWGP
-438 MAVWAGMFTD
+438 MAVWIGMFTD
-448 WTVRSICFAT
+448 WTARSICFAT
-458 RFFTGGWMKKAI
+458 RFFTGGWLKKKAV

>member
-1 MKKFSGFLH
+1 
-10 RIDIEY
+10 
-16 TFNETIIYDRKG
+16 
-28 TYMFTKKQLWALLI
+28 MFTKKQLWALLI

-105 RSARANAA
+105 RTDKANAA
-113 GRQLLISM
+113 GRQLILSM
-121 FTISTIIS
+121 FVISTIIS
-129 AICVVFRAPL
+129 AVCVIFRAPL

-145 KVEAD
+145 KVDAD
-150 VMNNALTYI
+150 VMQNALIYM
-159 LITGLSYPFIG
+159 LITGLSFPFIG

-177 LFRSSGNSR
+177 LFRSSGNSK

-193 ISNCINIVGNIIFIF
+193 ISNCINIAGNAIFIF
-208 GMKLGVA
+208 GLKMGVA
-215 GAALSTLISR
+215 GAALSTLTSR
-225 IFCAVVIMYLQTKP
+225 IFCAVVIMYIQTKP
-239 KQTIYIDNY
+239 KQTLYISNY
-248 FAIRPD
+248 LAIRPD
-254 FSMIKMILGFG
+254 LSMVKMILGFG

-311 IGIGLGM
+311 MGIGLGM

-323 QCIGAGRRDEAKRY
+323 QCIGAGRKDEAKRY

-343 FGEVSII
+343 YGEASII
-350 ISCIILYLA
+350 ISCVLLYLA

-367 GMEPEAARMC
+367 GMEPEAASLC
-377 KEMLL
+377 KQMTL

-392 AFSFMPGYGMRAA
+392 SFSFMPGYGMRAA
-405 GDVKFSMT
+405 GDVKFSMIT
-413 VSTITMWTCRVFLT
+413 SSITMWTCRVFLT
-427 VVLIRFYDWGP
+427 VVLIRFFGWGP
-438 MAVWAGMFTD
+438 MAVWIGMFTD
-448 WTVRSICFAT
+448 WTARSICFAT
-458 RFFTGGWMKKAI
+458 RFFTGGWLKKKAV

>member
-1 MKKFSGFLH
+1 
-10 RIDIEY
+10 
-16 TFNETIIYDRKG
+16 
-28 TYMFTKKQLWALLI
+28 MFTKKQLWALLI

-105 RSARANAA
+105 RTDKANVA
-113 GRQLLISM
+113 GRQLILSM
-121 FTISTIIS
+121 FAISVVIS
-129 AICVVFRAPL
+129 AICVIFRAPL

-145 KVEAD
+145 KVDAD
-150 VMNNALTYI
+150 VMENALTYM
-159 LITGLSYPFIG
+159 LITGLSFPFIG

-177 LFRSSGNSR
+177 LFRSSGNSK

-193 ISNCINIVGNIIFIF
+193 ISNCINIVGNAAFIF
-208 GMKLGVA
+208 GMKMGVA

-225 IFCAVVIMYLQTKP
+225 VFCAVVIMYIQTKP
-239 KQTIYIDNY
+239 KQTIYISNY
-248 FAIRPD
+248 LTIRPD
-254 FSMIKMILGFG
+254 FSMVKMILGFG

-304 GFSSMAG
+304 AFSSMAG

-323 QCIGAGRRDEAKRY
+323 QCIGAGRKDEAKHY

-343 FGEVSII
+343 YGEVSII
-350 ISCIILYLA
+350 ISCVLLYLA

-367 GMEPEAARMC
+367 GMEPEAAALC
-377 KEMLL
+377 KQMTL

-392 AFSFMPGYGMRAA
+392 PFSFMPGYGIRAA
-405 GDVKFSMT
+405 GDVKFSMIT
-413 VSTITMWTCRVFLT
+413 SSITMWTCRVFLT
-427 VVLIRFYDWGP
+427 VVLIRFFGWGP
-438 MAVWAGMFTD
+438 MAVWIGMFTD
-448 WTVRSICFAT
+448 WTARSICFAT
-458 RFFTGGWMKKAI
+458 RFFTGGWMKKKAV

>member
-1 MKKFSGFLH
+1 
-10 RIDIEY
+10 
-16 TFNETIIYDRKG
+16 
-28 TYMFTKKQLWALLI
+28 MFTKKQLWALLI

-150 VMNNALTYI
+150 VMNNALTYM

-350 ISCIILYLA
+350 ISCVLLYLA
-359 CDLITTLG
+359 CDLITTMG